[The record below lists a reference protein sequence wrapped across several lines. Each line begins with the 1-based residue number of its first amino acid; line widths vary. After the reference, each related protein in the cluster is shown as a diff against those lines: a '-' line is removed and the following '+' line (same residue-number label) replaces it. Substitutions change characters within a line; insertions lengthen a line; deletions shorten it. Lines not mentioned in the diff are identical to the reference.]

1 MEPCQAIVRY
11 ENIHVDSHLAKKEED
26 MKPIVLAICA
36 LTFILGTVVAC
47 SNAVDKRASKP
58 AVMERIKQDAVTG
71 EVVDIGKTYVSI
83 KDDDG
88 VINRVRVDDATKM
101 DMIQKGDRVKAYVDD
116 AGYATTLQRL
126 AT

>member
-1 MEPCQAIVRY
+1 
-11 ENIHVDSHLAKKEED
+11 
-26 MKPIVLAICA
+26 MKQIMLAICA
-36 LTFILGTVVAC
+36 LAFVVGSVVAC
-47 SNAVDKRASKP
+47 SNAVDRRASKP

-83 KDDDG
+83 KDDNG

-101 DMIQKGDRVKAYVDD
+101 DMIQTGDRVKAYVDD